1 MGGKPKSKKG
11 SSKDKSST
19 SKKSSKKSSKEKDK
33 SKSSKLNKS
42 KEKSSKKSK
51 SKSPKSKNE
60 ESLLIKEGDLEDKK
74 PELGNL
80 LENKN
85 NFGNFDNNNPFIS
98 MPNGLTNM
106 NPIQSL
112 NQNLITNTPQQKCEG
127 CFTADAVC
135 FCKEC
140 GKAFC
145 PNCDS
150 QIHLVPIYKNHER
163 VPINEMKH
171 LKHFCI
177 HHNLPLKLFCNS
189 CNEPICEECKTVGPH
204 DTKLHNVKTII
215 EAYNEKYKILL
226 SIVENKIEGDIN
238 RLLNNQN
245 IIENKIKEVEMK
257 SSIIEKEINE
267 SYYKNIEKVRSEKGK
282 RIAILNFESSK
293 FQKEMINIQEIINFN
308 DEYTKN
314 RNDIFNN
321 KNNDEDKIE
330 YLLKYRSIMENIES
344 IISKPL
350 NDITLEEG
358 IESMPTKEIME
369 TLKMDNFQKLK
380 TILKVKN
387 DIIWNLILM
396 RKKLPETHLKTLKEN
411 QNNSL
416 DNNNISNTNNINKN
430 TNYYNSNIYYSNNG
444 INNNNNMSNNNNT
457 NYNYSNNYNNYY
469 NNSNFSK
476 KNSRI
481 NIEEMAENDIK
492 NSINGIKFFVKRNN
506 FNLFQLLSENAMEK
520 NREYITKNNLLE
532 CLKKLN
538 IDISDEQLTRLLIK
552 YDLFKNY
559 SYVPINEFAKLLS
572 DN

>member
-11 SSKDKSST
+11 SSKDKSSI

-33 SKSSKLNKS
+33 SKSSKVNKS
-42 KEKSSKKSK
+42 KDKSSKKSK
-51 SKSPKSKNE
+51 SKSPKSKNDD
-60 ESLLIKEGDLEDKK
+60 SLIIKEGDLEEKK
-74 PELGNL
+74 TELGNFL
-80 LENKN
+80 NPNLDNKN
-85 NFGNFDNNNPFIS
+85 YFGTIDSNPFIS
-98 MPNGLTNM
+98 MPNGATF
-106 NPIQSL
+106 P
-112 NQNLITNTPQQKCEG
+112 NQNQLLFTQNLNINPTPQKCEG
-127 CFTADAVC
+127 CFLPDAVC

-177 HHNLPLKLFCNS
+177 HHKLPLKLFCDS
-189 CNEPICEECKTVGPH
+189 CNEPICEECKKVGPH

-226 SIVENKIEGDIN
+226 SIVENKIVSDIN
-238 RLLNNQN
+238 RLINNQN

-257 SSIIEKEINE
+257 ASIIEKEINE

-308 DEYTKN
+308 NEYTKN
-314 RNDIFNN
+314 NNNLFNVKNDE
-321 KNNDEDKIE
+321 EDKIE
-330 YLLKYRSIMENIES
+330 YLLKYKNIMENIES

-358 IESMPTKEIME
+358 IDSMPINEIME
-369 TLKMDNFQKLK
+369 ILKMDNFHKLK

-396 RKKLPETHLKTLKEN
+396 RKKMPETHFKEIKEK
-411 QNNSL
+411 QNNST
-416 DNNNISNTNNINKN
+416 DNKNNINS
-430 TNYYNSNIYYSNNG
+430 Y
-444 INNNNNMSNNNNT
+444 NNNFINGNKINDNYNY
-457 NYNYSNNYNNYY
+457 NYNYSSIYNYNNKY
-469 NNSNFSK
+469 NNYSNDYSK
-476 KNSRI
+476 RTSRY
-481 NIEEMAENDIK
+481 NIEEMAEMDIK
-492 NSINGIKFFVKRNN
+492 NSMEGIKFFVKRNN
-506 FNLFQLLSENAMEK
+506 FNLFQLLSENAMENNK
-520 NREYITKNNLLE
+520 DYITKNNLLL
-532 CLKKLN
+532 CLQKLN
-538 IDISDEQLTRLLIK
+538 IDINDDQLTRLLIK

-559 SYVPINEFAKLLS
+559 NYVPINEFSKLLIES
-572 DN
+572 